1 MNIDID
7 KVYTGCDVNR
17 SEDSKIAIVA
27 NPKGLSHS
35 TSEVLRQERASISSW
50 PRFGDTIYIYIYK
63 KSKKW
68 FKSSE
73 IER

>member
-7 KVYTGCDVNR
+7 ISVPLTKLILRLYTGCDVNR

-50 PRFGDTIYIYIYK
+50 PRFGDTIYIYI
-63 KSKKW
+63 
-68 FKSSE
+68 
-73 IER
+73 

>member
-1 MNIDID
+1 
-7 KVYTGCDVNR
+7 VNR

-50 PRFGDTIYIYIYK
+50 PRFGDTIYIYIIYTLTLG
-63 KSKKW
+63 
-68 FKSSE
+68 FE
-73 IER
+73 IAVFDREREN